1 MTEQAV
7 QVGGRAADA
16 ARRGLLGRRRELSQ
30 LRADVG
36 RAGLDTLS
44 GRPSPNSRVLLVAGR
59 PGSGRTALAEEFVRR
74 LAPDYPGGVLR
85 ARLTAAGGE
94 PVATEQ
100 TVRTLL
106 RALGADAP
114 PAGTDDDEL
123 TDTLRSELAGRR
135 VLLLL
140 DDVAH
145 AEQVLDLL
153 PDNRRCLLVAVA
165 AGPLTGVHAVR
176 PCAVGG
182 LDRAASVALLGRHA
196 DSEVRLTVDPRR
208 AEELAEACGDLP
220 AALRLVGGWL
230 AARPGLSVAD
240 AAARLADVP
249 GPPDERKPD
258 HLARA
263 FRLVHDSLSDR
274 AARLL
279 RLLAMAPAGCVDAH
293 IASALAG
300 RPVPE
305 AESVLEELARLGLLR
320 TDAPGRYGVPGCL
333 DPLVRAL
340 LEERERPREVR
351 SARAR
356 MLERLVRRLQACRDV
371 ADPPG
376 SPGHARH
383 RELPAALRFRDAADA
398 CRWLQ
403 AGRPSLAAAAR
414 LAVEADGGA
423 LDTLARRLVSALA
436 RALDAH
442 CTPQEATPELYR
454 LHELVLQ
461 VAERTGL
468 PRDRAAALLNLADL
482 DAGTGRLPRALGR
495 YRSALDAARAAA
507 DPRATARALE
517 CLGGTYAELA
527 DWDRA
532 ADWYARALSARQADG
547 DDQAAA
553 RLHGRLGAV
562 HERATRWDEALRAW
576 RACAAL
582 HRRLRDRA
590 GLERARR
597 ELARVRHRHLRNA

>member
-7 QVGGRAADA
+7 AAEGRAAA
-16 ARRGLLGRRRELSQ
+16 GARHGLLGRRRELSQ
-30 LRADVG
+30 LRADVS

-44 GRPSPNSRVLLVAGR
+44 GRPSPHSRVLLVAGR
-59 PGSGRTALAEEFVRR
+59 PGSGRTALAEELVRR
-74 LAPDYPGGVLR
+74 LAPDYPGGVIR

-123 TDTLRSELAGRR
+123 TDALRGELAGRR

-153 PDNRRCLLVAVA
+153 PDNRRCLVVAVA
-165 AGPLTGVHAVR
+165 AGPLTGVRAVR

-196 DSEVRLTVDPRR
+196 GSEVRLTVDPRR

-230 AARPGLSVAD
+230 GARPGLSVAD

-263 FRLVHDSLSDR
+263 FRLVHDSLSEST
-274 AARLL
+274 ARLL

-293 IASALAG
+293 IASALTG

-305 AESVLEELARLGLLR
+305 AGSELEELARLGLLR
-320 TDAPGRYGVPGCL
+320 SDAPGRYRVPGCL
-333 DPLVRAL
+333 DPLMRAL
-340 LEERERPREVR
+340 LAERERPREMR

-376 SPGHARH
+376 SPGSARH
-383 RELPAALRFRDAADA
+383 RALPAALRFRDAADGCA
-398 CRWLQ
+398 WLE
-403 AGRPSLAAAAR
+403 AGRPALAAAAR
-414 LAVEADGGA
+414 MAVEEDGA

-454 LHELVLQ
+454 LHELVLR
-461 VAERTGL
+461 VAERAGL

-482 DAGTGRLPRALGR
+482 DAGTGRFPRALGR
-495 YRSALDAARAAA
+495 YRAALDAARAAA
-507 DPRATARALE
+507 DPRATSRALE

-547 DDQAAA
+547 DDRAAA

-562 HERATRWDEALRAW
+562 HERAGRWDEALRAW

-597 ELARVRHRHLRNA
+597 ELARLRRRNLRNA